1 MAYDL
6 EEQEQIDS
14 AKAWWNKYG
23 NTILSIVTV
32 LALAFAGFRAYQW
45 YQADQAAKA
54 ATLYEAVKT
63 GMAAKDAAK
72 VKEASGQLFSKFAGT
87 AYAQMTA
94 LQMAKFYFD
103 QKDLANAKTML
114 QIAVDKS
121 QDEEFKHTA
130 RLRLAGLLLDEK
142 SYDAG
147 LALLSITP
155 PAAYAALYADRRGD
169 LLAASNK
176 PAEAKT
182 AYKAAIDKLE
192 DSSPLKETV
201 RLKYNALGGDAS

>member
-6 EEQEQIDS
+6 EEQEQIDT
-14 AKAWWNKYG
+14 AKAWWSKYG
-23 NTILSIVTV
+23 NTILTIVTV

-63 GMAAKDAAK
+63 GIVAKDAAK
-72 VKEASGQLFSKFAGT
+72 VKEASAQMFSKFAST

-94 LQMAKFYFD
+94 LQIAKFYFD
-103 QKDLANAKTML
+103 QKDLVNAKTML
-114 QIAVDKS
+114 QFAVDKA
-121 QDEEFKHTA
+121 QDEEFRHTA

-147 LALLSITP
+147 LALLGVTP
-155 PAAYAALYADRRGD
+155 PAAYVALYADRRGD

-182 AYKAAIDKLE
+182 AYKTAIDTLE